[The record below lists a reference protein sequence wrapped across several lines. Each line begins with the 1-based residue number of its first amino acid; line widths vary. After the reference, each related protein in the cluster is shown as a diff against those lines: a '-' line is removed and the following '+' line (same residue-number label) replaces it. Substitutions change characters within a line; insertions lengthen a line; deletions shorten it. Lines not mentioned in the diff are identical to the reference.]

1 MQRSLRQGGSIR
13 TSVIRGIAIL
23 MILSRIVAAESAPP
37 SAAQT
42 SAAPSRAIPSKSAA
56 GQWSSGGQRSVSPNS
71 THNADRRIQ
80 DMTHHAQRI
89 VRTAYSESD
98 PDTDLSSETT
108 TDQDSDAGVIGV
120 QEAGAVFA
128 SAADITLTPV
138 PDTSDSSGTDT
149 AQSPDDGVIQTV
161 AAGPQENFLDLST
174 SALESLPKENAT
186 GVPEFDQ
193 VRILAWALIILCG
206 CCLAVLAGRKWQRTR
221 GLLPATAKGSRVLE
235 TLSLGPGRTVSLIE
249 ISGLRALVG
258 SDAGGIRTIVLA
270 PPSFADQIE
279 EFDSEE
285 IPASRV

>member
-1 MQRSLRQGGSIR
+1 MV
-13 TSVIRGIAIL
+13 VIEA
-23 MILSRIVAAESAPP
+23 APP

-42 SAAPSRAIPSKSAA
+42 SAAPSRAIPSRSAA
-56 GQWSSGGQRSVSPNS
+56 GQWSSGGQRSVSPGS
-71 THNADRRIQ
+71 THNVDQKKIQ
-80 DMTHHAQRI
+80 ERTHHAQRI

-98 PDTDLSSETT
+98 PNTDLSSETT
-108 TDQDSDAGVIGV
+108 TDQDADAGVIGV
-120 QEAGAVFA
+120 QEADAVFA

-138 PDTSDSSGTDT
+138 PDASDSSGTDT
-149 AQSPDDGVIQTV
+149 AQSPEDGVIRTV

-174 SALESLPKENAT
+174 SALESLPTENTT

-193 VRILAWALIILCG
+193 VRILAWVLIILCG

-270 PPSFADQIE
+270 PPSFSDQIE